1 VRAVGIGKV
10 LGVIGLIV
18 FLWAAYLGYT
28 LITLTPQIR
37 AEWGYVDE
45 KTIEL
50 DVTVYFGKPLP
61 VSINIEEADLYWAGI
76 KVGTLKDLKVGFLKD
91 SARGVLVL
99 KNKEIVEALKEHIRN
114 GEQSN
119 IEIQARGSIFGIPI
133 MRGSFSKPLETDLLS
148 YISNITIES
157 SGDLIKTPAIEGM
170 PSKWGKI
177 DENGIEILSD
187 VKLYN
192 PNPVPLPLFGIKYYI
207 DACGYRVAQG
217 ELIEKVVIPANGGG
231 TAKIRTIVDTDILP
245 KVIAEHIKKGERSE
259 VTLKLTLAVKVLNR
273 EMEMPLPEIKK
284 TVETN
289 IIEQLNLALS

>member
-1 VRAVGIGKV
+1 MGIGKV

-45 KTIEL
+45 NTIEL
-50 DVTVYFGKPLP
+50 DVTVYFGKSLP

-99 KNKEIVEALKEHIRN
+99 KNREVIEALKEHIRN

-119 IEIQARGSIFGIPI
+119 IEIQVRDLIFGIPI
-133 MRGSFSKPLETDLLS
+133 IRGGFSKPLKTDLLS
-148 YISNITIES
+148 YISNVTIES

-187 VKLYN
+187 VELYN
-192 PNPVPLPLFGIKYYI
+192 PNPVPLPLFGIKYHI
-207 DACGYRVAQG
+207 DANGYQVARG
-217 ELIEKVVIPANGGG
+217 ELLEKVVIPANGRG
-231 TAKIRTIVDTDILP
+231 TARIRTIVDTNVLP

-259 VTLKLTLAVKVLNR
+259 VTLKLTLTVKMLNQKI
-273 EMEMPLPEIKK
+273 EMPLPEIKE